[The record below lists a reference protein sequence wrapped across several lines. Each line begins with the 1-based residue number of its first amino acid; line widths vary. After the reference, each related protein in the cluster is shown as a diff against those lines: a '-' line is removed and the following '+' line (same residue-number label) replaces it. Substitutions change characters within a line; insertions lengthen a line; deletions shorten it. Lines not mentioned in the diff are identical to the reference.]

1 MDKENVECIHN
12 GELFSFEKEGNSD
25 TCFNMNEPWRHN
37 PKWNKLHTEE
47 LLLYNPTYTKCLE

>member
-25 TCFNMNEPWRHN
+25 TCFNMNEP
-37 PKWNKLHTEE
+37 
-47 LLLYNPTYTKCLE
+47 